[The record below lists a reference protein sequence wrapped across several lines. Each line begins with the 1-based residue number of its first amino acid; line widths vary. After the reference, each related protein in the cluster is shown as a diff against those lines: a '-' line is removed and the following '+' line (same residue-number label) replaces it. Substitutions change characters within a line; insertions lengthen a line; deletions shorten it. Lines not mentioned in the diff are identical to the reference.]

1 MWRQRIPALFIGC
14 ILYLIVPTAVWA
26 QATAQISGTARD
38 ASGAV
43 LPGVQV
49 TATQADTGISRMTV
63 TNETGFYV
71 LPSLPLGPYRLEAT
85 LPGFRT
91 FAQTGIVLQVGSSAV
106 IDVKMEVG
114 EVAQS
119 VEVQSDVAQVETR
132 KVGIGTIVEN
142 TQRILDL
149 PLNGRQPTDLISLGG
164 AAVVQNVAPV
174 YTINGGVQISV
185 AGGTSFSVQY
195 SLDGASHLDT
205 WFGQNMPLPFP
216 DALQEF
222 RLSTST
228 QDASEGGRT
237 AAAVSAVT
245 KSGTNS
251 FHGDAF
257 EFFRNGKLN
266 GRDFFA
272 AANDH
277 LKRNQF
283 GGVLGGPIKKDKL
296 FFFAGY
302 QGTAIRQTPSNSV
315 SYVPTAAMLRG
326 DFSAYIANRCP
337 EAARIS
343 STVLS
348 PSNQLTR
355 PINPSAAALGALLP
369 KPLNECGLTLIGNPL
384 STNQL
389 QAPARIDYQLTDKQT
404 LFGRYLISRNVT
416 IPPYEIKPENLLT
429 TRGTGNDDTA
439 QSLALGHTYV
449 ISPALVNSFRL
460 FANRMGV
467 TNQYKP
473 FLNPGPAAPQVSGL
487 PSLGIQRFTNCPGP
501 GHACL
506 PGMVSLVVSGD
517 FMVGNPASI
526 NMVFLH
532 FTNFGLNE
540 DVNWVRGRHQ
550 ISFGGHLMHLVEV
563 EDGDAWIPGVFTFGT
578 LSVAA
583 GGTGSPMADFLT
595 GTVGNLHQVSWNPN
609 NNTQSFLNLYGSD
622 VWKVNSRLTLSYGLR
637 WNPYMPLQ
645 WMGGTAEN
653 FSLSNFYADIRSTAV
668 PSAPPGFTFPGDPGF
683 EGRSGIRPIWN
694 QFEPR
699 IGLAFDPFGDGKT
712 AIRANGGIAHDV
724 LQAFPFQNSPGVAPF
739 VKGLSLDGPLNFSDP
754 YSNVPGGNPFPYVYT
769 KGTPFPTFPPYQGF
783 YPYQPDLPNT
793 QQQSW
798 GLSVQRQVT
807 PSVFASASYIGTHLI
822 HLWDALELNPALYIP
837 GTCAAGQYGLTAPG
851 LCSQLSNVNQ
861 RRLLGLTNPQ
871 GAGTILGSMDSF
883 DTSGTQSY
891 HGLLMTATYRKGNTS
906 LSGNYTWSHC
916 IGMPIIGTTNIGSTY
931 EHAPYQ
937 NNGPQNRYLDYG
949 DCSTSAVDVRH
960 VTNTTLVTSSPAF
973 SRPWKNGILGGWHF
987 GTIFTIRSGVPLTPN
1002 VGFDAALNGFFASSG
1017 SYNYVQRPNQVL
1029 SDVYATNK
1037 GGPCPT
1043 SPCVTWLNRAAFAN
1057 PSPGT
1062 YGNMKFGTIR
1072 GPKFWE
1078 WDQSIYKDFT
1088 ISEGQKLQVRAEAFN
1103 VTNSVR
1109 FAPPNMVLTNGLF
1122 GNITA
1127 AYSTTGSATL
1137 TGSGGRIVQLALKYV
1152 F

>member
-1 MWRQRIPALFIGC
+1 MKSL
-14 ILYLIVPTAVWA
+14 ILVVLLGSMSTAVVWG
-26 QATAQISGTARD
+26 QTTAQIHGTILD
-38 ASGAV
+38 ASGAAV
-43 LPGVQV
+43 SGAAIKV
-49 TATQADTGISRMTV
+49 TQT
-63 TNETGFYV
+63 ETGLTRTAASDADGGY
-71 LPSLPLGPYRLEAT
+71 LLTSLPLGPYRLEVSKE
-85 LPGFRT
+85 GFST
-91 FAQTGIVLQVGSSAV
+91 AVQTGIVLEVGSSPAV
-106 IDVKMEVG
+106 SI
-114 EVAQS
+114 AL
-119 VEVQSDVAQVETR
+119 
-132 KVGIGTIVEN
+132 KVGAVTETVNVEATATQVATRNVGVGTLVEN

-164 AAVVQNVAPV
+164 AAVVQNVSPT

-195 SLDGASHLDT
+195 YLDGASHLDT

-228 QDASEGGRT
+228 QNATEGGGRSS
-237 AAAVSAVT
+237 AAVNAVT
-245 KSGTNS
+245 RSGTNS

-257 EFFRNGKLN
+257 EFFRNGNLN

-302 QGTAIRQTPSNSV
+302 QGTLIRQTPSNTV
-315 SYVPTAAMLRG
+315 ALVPTAAMLRG
-326 DFSAYIANRCP
+326 DFSAYIANKCP

-343 STVLS
+343 PAVLS
-348 PSNQLTR
+348 PTNQLTR

-369 KPLNECGLTLIGNPL
+369 TPFNACGQVLTGNPL

-389 QAPARIDYQLTDKQT
+389 QAPARIDYQLTDRQS

-416 IPPYEIKPENLLT
+416 TPPYELQPDNLLT
-429 TRGTGNDDTA
+429 STGTGNDDTA
-439 QSLALGHTYV
+439 QSLTFGHTYV
-449 ISPALVNSFRL
+449 ISPTLVNSFRL

-467 TNQYKP
+467 VNQYKP
-473 FLNPGPAAPQVSGL
+473 FLNPGPAAPQIAGL
-487 PSLGIQRFTNCPGP
+487 PSLGIRNFTNCPGP
-501 GHACL
+501 EYCL

-517 FMVGNPASI
+517 FSVGNPASI

-540 DVNWVRGRHQ
+540 DVNWVRGSHQ
-550 ISFGGHLMHLVEV
+550 ISMGAFFMHLVEV
-563 EDGDAWIPGVFTFGT
+563 EEGDAWIPGVFTFGT
-578 LSVAA
+578 LNAAA

-595 GTVGNLHQVSWNPN
+595 GTVGNLHQVSLNPN
-609 NNTQSFLNLYGSD
+609 NNTQSFFNVYGSD
-622 VWKVNSRLTLSYGLR
+622 IWKVNSRLTLSYGLR
-637 WNPYMPLQ
+637 WNPYLPLQ
-645 WMGGTAEN
+645 WMRGTAEN
-653 FSLSNFYADIRSTAV
+653 FSLSQFYADVRSTVV

-683 EGRSGIRPIWN
+683 HGRSGIEPIWN

-699 IGLAFDPFGDGKT
+699 IGFALDPFGDGKT
-712 AIRANGGIAHDV
+712 AIRANAGIAHDF

-739 VKGLSLDGPLNFSDP
+739 VVGLSLNGPLNFSDP
-754 YSNVPGGNPFPYVYT
+754 YSNVPGGNPFPYSYT

-783 YPYQPDLPNT
+783 YPYQPNLPNT

-798 GLSVQRQVT
+798 AVAVQRQMT
-807 PSVFASASYIGTHLI
+807 PSVLVSASYIGTHLI
-822 HLWDALELNPALYIP
+822 HLWDALELNPGIYIP
-837 GTCAAGQYGLTAPG
+837 GNCVAGQYGLTAPG
-851 LCSQLSNVNQ
+851 PCSQLANVNQ
-861 RRLLGLTNPQ
+861 RRLLQLTNPA

-891 HGLLMTATYRKGNTS
+891 HGLLLSATYRKGNTS

-916 IGMPIIGTTNIGSTY
+916 IGMPIIGTTNIGSSY

-949 DCSTSAVDVRH
+949 ACYTSAVDVRH
-960 VTNTTLVTSSPAF
+960 VANITLVTSTPKF
-973 SRPWKNGILGGWHF
+973 SNTWTNRTLGGWHF
-987 GTIFTIRSGVPLTPN
+987 GTIYSIRTGVPLTPST
-1002 VGFDAALNGFFASSG
+1002 GADTALNGLFASSG

-1029 SDVYATNK
+1029 LDVYATNQ
-1037 GGPCPT
+1037 GQSCA
-1043 SPCVTWLNRAAFAN
+1043 SAPCVTWLNRNAFAN
-1057 PSPGT
+1057 PAPGT
-1062 YGNMKFGTIR
+1062 YGNMAFGTVR
-1072 GPKFWE
+1072 GPKLWE
-1078 WDQSIYKDFT
+1078 WDQSIYRDFRIAEAQT
-1088 ISEGQKLQVRAEAFN
+1088 LQVRAEAFN

-1109 FAPPNMVLTNGLF
+1109 FAPPNVNLTNGLF
-1122 GNITA
+1122 GNITTD
-1127 AYSTTGSATL
+1127 YSTTGSAVL
-1137 TGSGGRIVQLALKYV
+1137 TGSGGRIVQFAMKYV